1 MPLNPNIIQFKDAQT
16 DASIYPVGLMEAVF
30 DSSSANSMYHFLEE
44 YNVSAHHLNSVG
56 NRNGKDLF
64 IFSEAIARV
73 PADYKHNGLTVTF
86 KTDNNGNGTYHH
98 TESWVFKGTSTT
110 DTNWNN
116 ANNWVE
122 FDRNYVDLADSSI
135 RSDLN
140 QLGQKSIELFPIQY
154 SDSSDADN
162 DEDINIVDYGNN
174 ILATINKDGLKTKK
188 FNTEQVV
195 YSTKLGEDDADSL
208 IIQDKNSNIL
218 AVISKDGLKT
228 KNFDSSRIDEDYS
241 GEVTIENSDCITI
254 LGSSFGETNAF
265 PTNKHWS
272 GIMSLFSDYVI
283 QNLSLSGSNIV
294 TNLYF
299 IRTGQWVIRGKYV
312 AITNNE
318 NLSTMDITQYIHA
331 LDNLCST
338 LKGLNKI
345 PIICTNYH
353 KAPYFCLALK
363 KYAYDNNLMFWD
375 ASDYCHTLV
384 PAIYGGFDD
393 GAHLRKRNAP
403 MVADAY
409 LNNMHEMSAPF
420 SSIKLFTL
428 RDSGFSGSID
438 NLIYNNNV
446 ERAKLFREIKISST
460 QAQDEYNKIIS
471 KTSVSFGKYGTIDC
485 VLPTFARQLKE
496 LWLELDTNNTPVSVY
511 VKNTLAEP
519 YPNPSTASVVR
530 FSVSDTINI
539 PMAGDVYSVGGTN
552 YTISQIIMGE
562 NGYYCTIYCS
572 PATLPAS
579 ATGTLSVVSRVEGS
593 TGSTS
598 IDYALAE
605 ISTLNIGTYISSD
618 NQGHWV
624 GLTLTDGKYEVPSVL
639 FNGTIQNDKVSF
651 LIVAASTSFSIKDVK
666 LQYKAYAVKSKE
678 SDGHFE
684 WFENDYYHTDELVSE
699 PTFGEVGTELTS
711 WTGDNNSPIVSV
723 GDYGSKY
730 PFGANSIVK
739 VTDALAMNTTITDTE
754 LNKFG
759 KAVLEICCRYFPN
772 APTPYSQSGDTEIN
786 DNSYDYN
793 TLFITMTQTRAS
805 EKLVLQEEI
814 GVMWKIIRIP
824 LTWFWQL
831 YDNSAYLHKS
841 INLRLSSNDKGIE
854 IAKVSLKYINQ

>member
-1 MPLNPNIIQFKDAQT
+1 MATKNTILGTVPKSRGRYTEGDTTTKWYYDNILEYKGSSFRCISK
-16 DASIYPVGLMEAVF
+16 ASTGITGA
-30 DSSSANSMYHFLEE
+30 
-44 YNVSAHHLNSVG
+44 
-56 NRNGKDLF
+56 
-64 IFSEAIARV
+64 
-73 PADYKHNGLTVTF
+73 PA
-86 KTDNNGNGTYHH
+86 TY
-98 TESWVFKGTSTT
+98 
-110 DTNWNN
+110 N
-116 ANNWVE
+116 ANTHTLVPNAGWE
-122 FDRNYVDLADSSI
+122 FFVDTTGALDAEERLTENEEKLSE
-135 RSDLN
+135 
-140 QLGQKSIELFPIQY
+140 LGQKSLELFPIQY
-154 SDSSDADN
+154 SDSSDEDTY
-162 DEDINIVDYGNN
+162 EDIKLVDYHNN
-174 ILATINKDGLKTKK
+174 ILATINKDGLKTKN
-188 FNTEQVV
+188 FNTEQVA
-195 YSTKLGEDDADSL
+195 YSTKLGDDDVDSL
-208 IIQDKNSNIL
+208 IIQDKNNNIL
-218 AVISKDGLKT
+218 AIISKDGIKT
-228 KNFDSSRIDEDYS
+228 KNFDSSKIEYDYS

-254 LGSSFGETNAF
+254 LGSSFGETNEF

-272 GIMSLFSDYVI
+272 GIMSLFSDYII
-283 QNLSLSGSNIV
+283 QNLSLSGANIV
-294 TNLYF
+294 TALYF

-318 NLSTMDITQYIHA
+318 NLSGMTITQYVHA

-338 LKGLNKI
+338 LKGLDKI

-353 KAPYFCLALK
+353 KYSYFCLALK

-384 PAIYGGFDD
+384 PAIYGEFDD

-409 LNNMHEMSAPF
+409 LYNMHEMSAPF

-460 QAQDEYNKIIS
+460 QNQDEYNKIIS
-471 KTSVSFGKYGTIDC
+471 KTLVSFGKYGTIDC

-496 LWLELDTNNTPVSVY
+496 LWLELDTNNTEVSVY

-519 YPNPSTASVVR
+519 YPNPSNASVIR
-530 FSVSDTINI
+530 FSISETINV
-539 PMAGDVYSVGGTN
+539 PMIGDVYSVNEIN
-552 YTISQIIMGE
+552 YTVSQVIMGE
-562 NGYYCTIYCS
+562 NGYYCTIYCL
-572 PATLPAS
+572 PATLPS
-579 ATGTLSVVSRVEGS
+579 SEIGTLSVVSRVEDS

-605 ISTLNIGTYISSD
+605 ISSLNIGSFISSD
-618 NQGHWV
+618 NQGHWSL
-624 GLTLTDGKYEVPSVL
+624 LTLNDGKYIISSNL
-639 FNGTIQNDKVSF
+639 LNGAVQNDKVCF
-651 LIVAASTSFSIKDVK
+651 LIVATNTSFSIKDVK
-666 LQYKAYAVKSKE
+666 LQYRAHGLKSKE

-684 WFENDYYHTDELVSE
+684 WYENDYYHTDELVSE

-711 WTGDNNSPIVSV
+711 WVEDNGSAIVSV
-723 GDYGSKY
+723 DDYGSKY
-730 PFGANSIVK
+730 PFGTSSIVK
-739 VTDALAMNTTITDTE
+739 VTDALAMNTTITETE

-759 KAVLEICCRYFPN
+759 KVVLEICCRYFPN

-793 TLFITMTQTRAS
+793 TLFITLSQTRDS
-805 EKLVLQEEI
+805 EKIVLQEEI

-831 YDNSAYLHKS
+831 YNNYSAYKS
-841 INLRLSSNDKGIE
+841 INLRLSSNEKGIE
-854 IAKVSLKYINQ
+854 IARVSLKYIN